1 MRAVVQR
8 VSRASVSVDGTVRGR
23 IGYGI
28 LALVGVARDDSE
40 GDIRYIA
47 SKIASL
53 RIFDDDAGKMN
64 RSIAESGG
72 AVLCVSQFTLHGDA
86 RKGRRPSYNGA
97 APPETANAHFDA
109 VCERLQAEGLTVETG
124 VFGAKMQ
131 VEMTGDGPVTV
142 LLDSQK
148 EF

>member
-8 VSRASVSVDGTVRGR
+8 VSRAAVSVDGSVRGR
-23 IGYGI
+23 IGNGI
-28 LALVGVARDDSE
+28 VALVGVERDDAD

-53 RIFDDDAGKMN
+53 RIFDDDTGRMN
-64 RSIAESGG
+64 RSVGESGG
-72 AVLCVSQFTLHGDA
+72 SILCISQFTLHGDA

-97 APPETANAHFDA
+97 APPDTAVRLFDD
-109 VCERLQAEGLTVETG
+109 VCEQLREEGLTVETG

-131 VEMTGDGPVTV
+131 VEMTGDGPVTI

>member
-72 AVLCVSQFTLHGDA
+72 SVLCISQFTLHGDA

-97 APPETANAHFDA
+97 APPATANTHFDA
-109 VCERLQAEGLTVETG
+109 VCEQLRAEGLTVETG

>member
-1 MRAVVQR
+1 
-8 VSRASVSVDGTVRGR
+8 VSVDGAVSGR
-23 IGYGI
+23 IGEG
-28 LALVGVARDDSE
+28 LVVLVGVNRDDTES
-40 GDIRYIA
+40 DVRYIA

-53 RIFDDDAGKMN
+53 RIFNDDSGKLN
-64 RSIAESGG
+64 RSIIESGG
-72 AVLCVSQFTLHGDA
+72 AVLCISQFTLHGDA

-97 APPETANAHFDA
+97 APPETAETLFDA
-109 VCERLQAEGLTVETG
+109 VCDNLRGEGLTVETG

-131 VEMTGDGPVTV
+131 VEIIGDGPVTI